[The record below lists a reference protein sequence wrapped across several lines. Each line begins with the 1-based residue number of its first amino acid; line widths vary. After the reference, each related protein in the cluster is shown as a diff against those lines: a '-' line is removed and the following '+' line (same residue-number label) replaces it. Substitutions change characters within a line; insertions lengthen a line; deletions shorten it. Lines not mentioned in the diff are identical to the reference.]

1 MPKFSKTSNSRLATC
16 HPRLQDLMNRV
27 VKRLDIAIVCGHRD
41 EKEQNEAFAN
51 KKSKLKF
58 PKSKHNKLPSE
69 AVDVAFWDGEKL
81 LWDTKQASFLAGYI
95 LAIAD
100 EMGMEIRLGADWDRD
115 RNITDEKF
123 IDLPHVEYI
132 NG

>member
-1 MPKFSKTSNSRLATC
+1 MPKFSKISQNRLATC

-27 VKRLDIAIVCGHRD
+27 VRRLDIAIVCGHRN
-41 EKEQNEAFAN
+41 EREQNEAYA
-51 KKSKLKF
+51 KGASKLRY
-58 PKSKHNKLPSE
+58 PKSKHNSLPSL
-69 AVDVAFWDGEKL
+69 AVDVAFWDGVKL
-81 LWDTKQASFLAGYI
+81 SWDAKQASFLAGYI
-95 LAIAD
+95 LAVAD

-123 IDLPHVEYI
+123 VDLPHVEYI